1 MRAPL
6 GRVGSYAPTV
16 LNALQCW
23 GWATFELIIIA
34 SAAAALSDEL
44 FGYGAE
50 VGLDDRVRRGRR
62 DARVP
67 RAR

>member
-16 LNALQCW
+16 LNSLQCW

-34 SAAAALSDEL
+34 T
-44 FGYGAE
+44 
-50 VGLDDRVRRGRR
+50 
-62 DARVP
+62 ARP
-67 RAR
+67 RSPRS